1 MSKHL
6 KTHLRS
12 ISSECFLA
20 LANHIIKKFITFLTS
35 KCYTT
40 FLENAFFSY
49 VIEWNDL
56 DLKIKNSENFS
67 TFEKCILKF
76 IRPSSKPIFNCH
88 SPNGIK
94 LITGLRLGL
103 SHLCEHKLGHC
114 FLDTFDQIGSCGDDI
129 ETIIHYLLHCPN
141 SVERTLLHNLQHIGE
156 DIHDKNDFEVSE
168 LLLFG
173 VSSNND
179 ASNTFTLNA
188 TIRYI
193 WASKRFVSLLV
204 TSELFERFTVLNTM
218 LTLLSPKI
226 AHTRFNKSLF
236 VSFLSL
242 SLMTSF

>member
-1 MSKHL
+1 MKDDDIENSATLSKHL

-20 LANHIIKKFITFLTS
+20 LANHIIKKFIITFLTS

-40 FLENAFFSY
+40 FLENAFFSSY
-49 VIEWNDL
+49 VIDWNDL

-88 SPNGIK
+88 SPNGIN

-114 FLDTFDQIGSCGDDI
+114 FLDTFNQIGSCGDDI

-156 DIHDKNDFEVSE
+156 DIHDKNDFQVSE

-179 ASNTFTLNA
+179 ASNKFTLNA

-193 WASKRFVSLLV
+193 WASKRIDVP
-204 TSELFERFTVLNTM
+204 
-218 LTLLSPKI
+218 LS
-226 AHTRFNKSLF
+226 NL
-236 VSFLSL
+236 
-242 SLMTSF
+242 

>member
-1 MSKHL
+1 MKDDDIENSATLSKHL

-76 IRPSSKPIFNCH
+76 IRPSSKSIFNCH

-114 FLDTFDQIGSCGDDI
+114 FLDTFDQTGSCGDDI

-188 TIRYI
+188 NIRYI
-193 WASKRFVSLLV
+193 WASKRFDVP
-204 TSELFERFTVLNTM
+204 
-218 LTLLSPKI
+218 LS
-226 AHTRFNKSLF
+226 NL
-236 VSFLSL
+236 
-242 SLMTSF
+242 